1 MKALVLHGP
10 NDLRF
15 EELPKPENLQKG
27 QVLVKMAYAPINPSD
42 LAFLTGNYGIKK
54 EYPVV
59 PGLEGS
65 GTVVSSGGG
74 LYANYLK
81 GKNVACVAGNQ
92 HGTWAEY
99 MLADA
104 TRCVVLGGSV
114 SLEQG
119 AMAFVNPLTA
129 IEMVDIAK
137 KGNYSAIVLSAA
149 GSALAK
155 MIVYQAEKVGIPVVG
170 IVRKAAQEKELRNA
184 GFAEVFVSSQDMWQS
199 ELKQWAKGKGKMLFL
214 DAIGGGAVPFAILAA
229 LPAYSKMLTYGR
241 LDPAPPEMNPRDF
254 IFQAYQLEGYW
265 LNRTAGQKTFLQA
278 FGATRKVQDMLKNG
292 FETQIQGKFAPTHF
306 EKAIE
311 QYAQHMSNGKVLFEF

>member
-92 HGTWAEY
+92 HGTWANICWLTPPAVWY
-99 MLADA
+99 WAGLCLWSKG
-104 TRCVVLGGSV
+104 RW
-114 SLEQG
+114 
-119 AMAFVNPLTA
+119 PL
-129 IEMVDIAK
+129 
-137 KGNYSAIVLSAA
+137 
-149 GSALAK
+149 
-155 MIVYQAEKVGIPVVG
+155 
-170 IVRKAAQEKELRNA
+170 
-184 GFAEVFVSSQDMWQS
+184 
-199 ELKQWAKGKGKMLFL
+199 
-214 DAIGGGAVPFAILAA
+214 
-229 LPAYSKMLTYGR
+229 
-241 LDPAPPEMNPRDF
+241 
-254 IFQAYQLEGYW
+254 
-265 LNRTAGQKTFLQA
+265 
-278 FGATRKVQDMLKNG
+278 
-292 FETQIQGKFAPTHF
+292 
-306 EKAIE
+306 
-311 QYAQHMSNGKVLFEF
+311 